1 MAQTFFDTNIILYLA
16 TDDEAKAGRAE
27 ELIADGGVVSVQVL
41 NEFVSVSARKYRR
54 PWLAIE
60 ETLTA
65 VCTLCRVEPLSLAAH
80 QKAVALSR
88 DHGFSFY
95 DALIVASALGAGC
108 DTLLTEDMQH
118 GRVVDRV
125 LAIRNPFRR

>member
-54 PWLAIE
+54 PWPAIE
-60 ETLTA
+60 KALAGDRRDADGSMHTLSG
-65 VCTLCRVEPLSLAAH
+65 RAA
-80 QKAVALSR
+80 
-88 DHGFSFY
+88 
-95 DALIVASALGAGC
+95 
-108 DTLLTEDMQH
+108 
-118 GRVVDRV
+118 
-125 LAIRNPFRR
+125 